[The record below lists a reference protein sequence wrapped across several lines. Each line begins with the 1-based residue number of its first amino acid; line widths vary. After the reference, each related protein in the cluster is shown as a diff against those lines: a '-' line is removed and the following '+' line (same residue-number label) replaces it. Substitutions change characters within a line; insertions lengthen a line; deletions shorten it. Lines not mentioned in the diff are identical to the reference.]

1 MADVIDFDGYAIVN
15 TGGISYS
22 VTQVMLPV
30 YVIGSA
36 ESIVI
41 ISADNPGDPNAYTIT
56 LTLPS
61 ASDCEGQLLI
71 LKNKSPLVN
80 IILGGPID
88 SLDQDQVV
96 YLVSTGDDWEDITPS
111 AGALL

>member
-22 VTQVMLPV
+22 VTQVILPI
-30 YVIGSA
+30 YIIGSA

-41 ISADNPGDPNAYTIT
+41 ISAANPGDPNAHTIT

-61 ASDCEGQLLI
+61 ASDCRGQLLI

-80 IILGGPID
+80 TIIGGPI
-88 SLDQDQVV
+88 SSIELDQVV
-96 YLVSTGDDWEDITPS
+96 YLVSTGDDWEDITP
-111 AGALL
+111 

>member
-22 VTQVMLPV
+22 VTQVITPL
-30 YVIGSA
+30 YIIGSA

-41 ISADNPGDPNAYTIT
+41 ISAANPGDPNTHTINV
-56 LTLPS
+56 TLPS
-61 ASDCEGQLLI
+61 ASDCKGQLLI

-80 IILGGPID
+80 IIVGGPIG
-88 SLDQDQVV
+88 SLELDQVV
-96 YLVSTGDDWEDITPS
+96 YLVSTGDDWENITPS
-111 AGALL
+111 SGSLL